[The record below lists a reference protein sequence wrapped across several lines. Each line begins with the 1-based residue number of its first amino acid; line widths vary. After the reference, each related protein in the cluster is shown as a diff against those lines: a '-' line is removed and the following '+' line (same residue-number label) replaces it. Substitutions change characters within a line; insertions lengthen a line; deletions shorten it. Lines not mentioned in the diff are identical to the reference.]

1 MPRTI
6 RYGTENSKE
15 TVGETAIDTPPCG
28 LGQSD
33 LNIPTARR
41 GYLFLIIPGREQSLV
56 DRKRLACF
64 ASANE
69 IDTKH
74 GHTHRINITL
84 WHLRRVAPWG
94 LSTLK
99 KPVKTRDIFLA
110 MGTESPKPAIQE
122 RTSCYFAANEHLGSL
137 TREATRRMTPGEF
150 PLIIG
155 FLDAEACILVDPS
168 GTNGA

>member
-1 MPRTI
+1 MKSTRNMVTP
-6 RYGTENSKE
+6 
-15 TVGETAIDTPPCG
+15 TV
-28 LGQSD
+28 S
-33 LNIPTARR
+33 
-41 GYLFLIIPGREQSLV
+41 
-56 DRKRLACF
+56 
-64 ASANE
+64 
-69 IDTKH
+69 
-74 GHTHRINITL
+74 TL
-84 WHLRRVAPWG
+84 PFGIYVAPWG

-155 FLDAEACILVDPS
+155 FLDAEACILVEPS